1 MKYILA
7 ITLLTYIGMIFFTK
21 QRTPISFIGA
31 GLLLIIGGFTGVFNA
46 QQAFMKFPGDI
57 VILIMVLSL
66 FTDIFE
72 RLGVI
77 NYIGYKF
84 ISLSKENKVMII
96 IMLPVLMC
104 ITSLFMNNLTVVLL
118 FTYMSLY
125 LCIEY
130 RLPIIPVLV
139 SVIIGSNIGGAA
151 LPWADTPAVVIT
163 LYSNFNLI
171 DFLTKLFVPC
181 VVYSVLLS
189 IYTYVWYKYL
199 SPHDRY
205 LPFREKPELD
215 TKKIKFPIII
225 FILYIISV
233 SIAPFVNISIAF
245 TSLLFG
251 GIALMTD
258 GRDPMEIL
266 NNLPIM
272 DSLAFI
278 IALFIMGGVLEYCG
292 ILTTVANYVIGFTNQ
307 NPILITLAVLLIAFT
322 IATFLSAGPAS
333 ATLIPICATLS
344 PLVPGKLIYAALA
357 LGILAGSSMLP
368 WSATGGPIL
377 LSQVNKFLRE
387 VKVDKEDR
395 VRINNI
401 YNLKH
406 YIMFSVPFS
415 LIMLIISA
423 IYLAIA
429 IKVI

>member
-1 MKYILA
+1 MEYILA

-21 QRTPISFIGA
+21 HRTSISFIGA

-84 ISLSKENKVMII
+84 ISLSKENKIMIMI
-96 IMLPVLMC
+96 TLPILMC

-181 VVYSVLLS
+181 VVYSFMLS
-189 IYTYVWYKYL
+189 IYTYIWYKYL

-205 LPFREKPELD
+205 LPFREKPELNV
-215 TKKIKFPIII
+215 KKIKFPIII
-225 FILYIISV
+225 FILYIVSV

-251 GIALMTD
+251 GIALISD
-258 GRDPMEIL
+258 GRDPMDIL

-307 NPILITLAVLLIAFT
+307 NPTLITLAVLLIAFT

-377 LSQVNKFLRE
+377 LSQTNKFLKE
-387 VKVDKEDR
+387 VKVDKDDR
-395 VRINNI
+395 ERINKI
-401 YNLKH
+401 YNLKQ
-406 YIMFSVPFS
+406 YIMFSIPFS
-415 LIMLIISA
+415 LIMLIASA
-423 IYLAIA
+423 IYLTIA
-429 IKVI
+429 IKII

>member
-21 QRTPISFIGA
+21 HRTSISFIGA

-84 ISLSKENKVMII
+84 ISLSKENKIMIMI
-96 IMLPVLMC
+96 TLPILMC

-181 VVYSVLLS
+181 VVYSFMLS
-189 IYTYVWYKYL
+189 IYTYIWYKYL

-205 LPFREKPELD
+205 LPFREKPELNV
-215 TKKIKFPIII
+215 KKIKFPIII
-225 FILYIISV
+225 FILYIVSV

-251 GIALMTD
+251 GIALISD
-258 GRDPMEIL
+258 GRDPMDIL

-307 NPILITLAVLLIAFT
+307 NPTLITLAVLLIAFT

-377 LSQVNKFLRE
+377 LSQTNKFLKE
-387 VKVDKEDR
+387 VKVDKDDR
-395 VRINNI
+395 ERINKI
-401 YNLKH
+401 YNLKQ
-406 YIMFSVPFS
+406 YIMFSIPFS
-415 LIMLIISA
+415 LIMLIASA
-423 IYLAIA
+423 IYLTIA
-429 IKVI
+429 IKII

>member
-1 MKYILA
+1 MTYIIV

-21 QRTPISFIGA
+21 HRTSISFIGA
-31 GLLLIIGGFTGVFNA
+31 GLLLIIGGLTGVFNA

-66 FTDIFE
+66 FTDIFD

-84 ISLSKENKVMII
+84 ISISKENKVMIMI
-96 IMLPVLMC
+96 ILPILMC
-104 ITSLFMNNLTVVLL
+104 VTSLFMNNLTVVLL

-130 RLPIIPVLV
+130 RLPIIPALV

-171 DFLTKLFVPC
+171 DFLSKLFVPC
-181 VVYSVLLS
+181 MVYSGLLAG
-189 IYTYVWYKYL
+189 YTYIWYKYF

-205 LPFREKPELD
+205 LPFREKPELNM
-215 TKKIKFPIII
+215 KKVRFPLIV
-225 FILYIISV
+225 FVVYIISV
-233 SIAPFVNISIAF
+233 SIAPFMNISIAF
-245 TSLLFG
+245 TSLVFG
-251 GIALMTD
+251 GIALIAD
-258 GRDPMEIL
+258 GRDPMDIL
-266 NNLPIM
+266 NSLPIL

-292 ILTTVANYVIGFTNQ
+292 ILTDVSNYVISLTNQ
-307 NPILITLAVLLIAFT
+307 RPELITLAVMILSFT
-322 IATFLSAGPAS
+322 ISTFLSAGPAS
-333 ATLIPICATLS
+333 ATLIPICAALS
-344 PLVPGKLIYAALA
+344 HLVPGKLIYAALA

-377 LSQVNKFLRE
+377 LSQTNKFLKE
-387 VKVDKEDR
+387 VKVDLEERK
-395 VRINNI
+395 RISSI
-401 YNLKH
+401 YNLKQ
-406 YIMFSVPFS
+406 YLMFSVPFS
-415 LIMLIISA
+415 LIMLTISGV
-423 IYLAIA
+423 YLCIA
-429 IKVI
+429 VKIF

>member
-1 MKYILA
+1 M
-7 ITLLTYIGMIFFTK
+7 
-21 QRTPISFIGA
+21 
-31 GLLLIIGGFTGVFNA
+31 IGGFTGTFNA

-84 ISLSKENKVMII
+84 ISLSKENKIMIMI
-96 IMLPVLMC
+96 TLPILMC
-104 ITSLFMNNLTVVLL
+104 VTSLFMNNLTVVLL

-189 IYTYVWYKYL
+189 GYTYIWYKYL

-215 TKKIKFPIII
+215 IKKIKFPIII
-225 FILYIISV
+225 FILYILSV

-251 GIALMTD
+251 GIALISD
-258 GRDPMEIL
+258 GRDPMDIL

-292 ILTTVANYVIGFTNQ
+292 ILTTVSNYVIGFTNQ
-307 NPILITLAVLLIAFT
+307 DPTLITLAVLLIAFT

-333 ATLIPICATLS
+333 ATLIPICAALS

-377 LSQVNKFLRE
+377 LSQTNKFLKE

-395 VRINNI
+395 ARINKI
-401 YNLKH
+401 YNLKQ

-415 LIMLIISA
+415 ILMLIVSA
-423 IYLAIA
+423 IYLSIA
-429 IKVI
+429 IKIV